1 LHWILFFENQ
11 TKKEGGINMPLPE
24 INLEDFQK
32 IDLRVGE
39 ILAVERLEGTNKLL
53 VLQVNLGDEERT
65 LVAGLAPYYSPEEM
79 VGKKIIVLA
88 NLKPANIRGIKS
100 QGMLLAADDGRGA
113 VSFLTLDRDMIP
125 GSKVR

>member
-1 LHWILFFENQ
+1 
-11 TKKEGGINMPLPE
+11 M
-24 INLEDFQK
+24 
-32 IDLRVGE
+32 
-39 ILAVERLEGTNKLL
+39 
-53 VLQVNLGDEERT
+53 NLGDEERT

-100 QGMLLAADDGRGA
+100 QGMLLAADDGQGT
-113 VSFLTLDRDMIP
+113 VSFLTLDRDMVP